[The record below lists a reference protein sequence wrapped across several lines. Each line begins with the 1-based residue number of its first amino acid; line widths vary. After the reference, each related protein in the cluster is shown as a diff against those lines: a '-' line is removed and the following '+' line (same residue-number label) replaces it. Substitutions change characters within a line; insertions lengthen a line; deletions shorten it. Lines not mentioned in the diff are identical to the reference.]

1 MHMPAQKNWGYPMAP
16 HLIGTSPA
24 AARLKSEIDRAAR
37 SDAKVLITGESGV
50 GKDIAARLIHA
61 ASQRHSM
68 PLLSINCAGMPD
80 GVLESELF
88 GHVKGSFT
96 GAYRDRPGLL
106 QLAHRGTLFLDEVG
120 ETTARM
126 QSALLRFLEAGEL
139 QRVGGTHTEARV
151 DVRIIAATNRDLSH
165 AVSSGQFRED
175 FFYRLNVIRVHVTP
189 LRERVEDIPLLLEHF
204 TRAVCEQAGIRPF
217 GYSGEAVDM
226 LTRYRWPGNVRELK
240 NVVERLMVRDTRI
253 IEADDLPEEIA
264 RDVTPAE
271 PPPSTRSGIVDDL
284 FERIS
289 RDRESF
295 WSVVYAP
302 FMLRDLTRDD
312 IRALILRGLQESG
325 GDQQM
330 LAAVF
335 NLDDADYRR
344 LLNFLR
350 KHRCQTPLQPV
361 QRGATV
367 APRGCC

>member
-1 MHMPAQKNWGYPMAP
+1 MQAQKNWADHMPLQ
-16 HLIGTSPA
+16 LIGTSPA
-24 AARLKSEIDRAAR
+24 ASRLKSEIDRAAR
-37 SDAKVLITGESGV
+37 SDSKVLITGESGV
-50 GKDIAARLIHA
+50 GKDIAARMIHA
-61 ASQRHSM
+61 ASERQSM

-80 GVLESELF
+80 GILESELF

-96 GAYRDRPGLL
+96 GAYRDRTGLL

-139 QRVGGTHTEARV
+139 QRVGGTRAEARV

-189 LRERVEDIPLLLEHF
+189 LRDRVEDIPLLVEHF
-204 TRAVCEQAGIRPF
+204 TRVVCEQAGIRPF
-217 GYSGEAVDM
+217 GYSADAIEM

-240 NVVERLMVRDTRI
+240 NVVERLMVRDAAV
-253 IEADDLPEEIA
+253 IEAGDLPEEIA
-264 RDVTPAE
+264 CDAIAAE
-271 PPPSTRSGIVDDL
+271 PAPSARLGIVNEL

-289 RDRESF
+289 RNRESF

-312 IRALILRGLQESG
+312 IRALIMRGLQESG

-361 QRGATV
+361 PRGAPV
-367 APRGCC
+367 APKGCC

>member
-1 MHMPAQKNWGYPMAP
+1 MTP

-24 AARLKSEIDRAAR
+24 AARLKGDIDRAAR

-50 GKDIAARLIHA
+50 GKDIAARLIHR
-61 ASQRHSM
+61 ASQRHTM

-126 QSALLRFLEAGEL
+126 QSALLRFLEGGEL
-139 QRVGGTHTEARV
+139 QRVGGTRAEARV
-151 DVRIIAATNRDLSH
+151 DVRIIAATNRDLSL
-165 AVSSGQFRED
+165 AVSAGQFRED
-175 FFYRLNVIRVHVTP
+175 FFYRLNVIRVHVAP
-189 LRERVEDIPLLLEHF
+189 LRDRVEDIPLLLEHF
-204 TRAVCEQAGIRPF
+204 TRAACDQAAVRPF
-217 GYSGEAVDM
+217 EYSADAVQM
-226 LTRYRWPGNVRELK
+226 LTSYRWPGNVRELK
-240 NVVERLMVRDTRI
+240 NVVERLMVRDVARI
-253 IEADDLPEEIA
+253 EVGDLPAEIA
-264 RDVTPAE
+264 GDVMGTL
-271 PPPSTRSGIVDDL
+271 PPSSSRSGIVNEL

-289 RDRESF
+289 RNRESF
-295 WSVVYAP
+295 WTVVYAP
-302 FMLRDLTRDD
+302 FLLRDLTRDD
-312 IRALILRGLQESG
+312 IRALIMRGLQETG

-350 KHRCQTPLQPV
+350 KHRCHTPLQPV
-361 QRGATV
+361 ARSATM
-367 APRGCC
+367 APKGCC